1 MKKRWMATISGIVS
15 KLARPYRPERHYMRG
30 GRTTSGSATRIDP
43 NKVRTAVNLARPTTR
58 RRA

>member
-1 MKKRWMATISGIVS
+1 MKKRWMATVSGIVS

-30 GRTTSGSATRIDP
+30 GRTSGSATRIDP
-43 NKVRTAVNLARPTTR
+43 NKVRTTVSQARPTTR